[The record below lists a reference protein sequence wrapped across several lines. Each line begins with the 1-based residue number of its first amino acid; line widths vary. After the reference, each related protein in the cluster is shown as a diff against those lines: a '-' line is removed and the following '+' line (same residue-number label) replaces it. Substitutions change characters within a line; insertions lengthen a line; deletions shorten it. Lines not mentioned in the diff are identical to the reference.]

1 MNEITMKHTREHTAT
16 FRIDAREK
24 GMVDELRK
32 CGVDISAMYRN
43 AITSTYCQITG
54 NDNTWG
60 EE

>member
-1 MNEITMKHTREHTAT
+1 MDEITMKHTRDHTST
-16 FRIDAREK
+16 FRLDAHEK
-24 GMVDELRK
+24 SMECELRK
-32 CGVDISAMYRN
+32 RGVDISTMYRN